1 MKFYYLE
8 KIPFPLS
15 RLIYIKGG
23 KKKITPSIGRQQGDK
38 CGSTELNQTQG
49 MDIS

>member
-23 KKKITPSIGRQQGDK
+23 KKKSHLVLADNRETNVVAQ
-38 CGSTELNQTQG
+38 N
-49 MDIS
+49 